1 MILALLPDLV
11 IVMKVDGEISFCS
24 AQVEKVLQ
32 HEVDDLVGANI
43 DQILLPSS
51 RSMLKQLTGQ
61 LVTAEQAANE
71 NDRKVKVDDI
81 DSANNGSVAI
91 VSEQSDDRA
100 FPLSVVKVKSRQ
112 HGSTTAEDV
121 SDSSVMD
128 AGSRTKDKSFSQS
141 TASSLV
147 GNRVDKANETASS
160 SGSNSKSRS
169 TSNASTI
176 ASVKFV
182 SNNSCDDSSSSSD
195 TKNFRKASEALNHN
209 VRCHNAKL
217 MSKKSQITTSST
229 HKDDVTGA
237 YVTANNADAKLSSL
251 QHNPRHDSN
260 VTNLVTVQP
269 IPKKSSN
276 SSNNSSSNVAFANLE
291 DHSSSSS
298 TDSLR
303 KPSTG
308 ETSAQI
314 ENASVDSGY
323 RESAESDQSSDNSSS
338 STIDNRSNG
347 E

>member
-1 MILALLPDLV
+1 MTKTNARLRRQAMILALLTDLV
-11 IVMKVDGEISFCS
+11 IVMKVDGEIFFCS

-128 AGSRTKDKSFSQS
+128 AGSRTKDKSFGQS

-147 GNRVDKANETASS
+147 GN
-160 SGSNSKSRS
+160 
-169 TSNASTI
+169 
-176 ASVKFV
+176 
-182 SNNSCDDSSSSSD
+182 
-195 TKNFRKASEALNHN
+195 ALIKQM
-209 VRCHNAKL
+209 KL
-217 MSKKSQITTSST
+217 
-229 HKDDVTGA
+229 H
-237 YVTANNADAKLSSL
+237 LL
-251 QHNPRHDSN
+251 
-260 VTNLVTVQP
+260 
-269 IPKKSSN
+269 
-276 SSNNSSSNVAFANLE
+276 LE
-291 DHSSSSS
+291 V
-298 TDSLR
+298 
-303 KPSTG
+303 
-308 ETSAQI
+308 I
-314 ENASVDSGY
+314 
-323 RESAESDQSSDNSSS
+323 
-338 STIDNRSNG
+338 
-347 E
+347 

>member
-1 MILALLPDLV
+1 MITYFSFSLTLNSFVPFHNLFPNFSTCPSKRYNNNVFLEGHVQLLKESNQPIPQPVSLLLAEARRREEKRTAKRVANRKSACTSRAHKHALVEEMTKANARLRRQAMILALLPDLV

-61 LVTAEQAANE
+61 LVTEEQAANE

-100 FPLSVVKVKSRQ
+100 FPLSVFKVKIRQ

-121 SDSSVMD
+121 SDSSMMD
-128 AGSRTKDKSFSQS
+128 ARSRAKDKSFGQS

-160 SGSNSKSRS
+160 SGSNFKSRS

-176 ASVKFV
+176 AYVKFV
-182 SNNSCDDSSSSSD
+182 LNNSCDDSSASSN
-195 TKNFRKASEALNHN
+195 TKNFRKE
-209 VRCHNAKL
+209 
-217 MSKKSQITTSST
+217 
-229 HKDDVTGA
+229 
-237 YVTANNADAKLSSL
+237 
-251 QHNPRHDSN
+251 
-260 VTNLVTVQP
+260 
-269 IPKKSSN
+269 
-276 SSNNSSSNVAFANLE
+276 
-291 DHSSSSS
+291 
-298 TDSLR
+298 
-303 KPSTG
+303 
-308 ETSAQI
+308 
-314 ENASVDSGY
+314 
-323 RESAESDQSSDNSSS
+323 
-338 STIDNRSNG
+338 
-347 E
+347 